1 MQADARVRPEY
12 TYGDLVTV
20 TTVPNV
26 AEGEMLRGMLLEE
39 GIPSMVRP
47 ARSSAIPQVLGIGPH
62 EVVVPES
69 AYETAYQLVHGEPPQ
84 PAHPGSRSRPAPG
97 NLLAVVLI
105 VAGAL
110 AFLVWL
116 SGNV

>member
-1 MQADARVRPEY
+1 MQPDPKVRPEY
-12 TYGDLVTV
+12 THGNLKTV
-20 TTVPNV
+20 TSVPHV

-47 ARSSAIPQVLGIGPH
+47 ARGFVIPQALGAGPH

-69 AYETAYQLVHGEPPQ
+69 GYEAAYQLVHGEPPQ
-84 PAHPGSRSRPAPG
+84 PQHPSSRSGPEPG

-105 VAGAL
+105 VVGLLAL
-110 AFLVWL
+110 LVWL

>member
-1 MQADARVRPEY
+1 MQVDARVRPEY
-12 TYGDLVTV
+12 THGDLVTV
-20 TTVPNV
+20 TTVSNV

-47 ARSSAIPQVLGIGPH
+47 ARSSVIPQALGTGPH

-69 AYETAYQLVHGEPPQ
+69 AYETAYQLVHGELPQ
-84 PAHPGSRSRPAPG
+84 PSRPGSRSRPEPG
-97 NLLAVVLI
+97 NLFAVVLI
-105 VAGAL
+105 VVGLL

>member
-1 MQADARVRPEY
+1 MQADAKVRPEY
-12 TYGDLVTV
+12 THGDPVTV
-20 TTVPNV
+20 TTVRHV

-47 ARSSAIPQVLGIGPH
+47 APAFAIPQALGTGPH

-84 PAHPGSRSRPAPG
+84 PAHPASRSRPAPG
-97 NLLAVVLI
+97 NLPAVVLI
-105 VAGAL
+105 VVGAL

>member
-1 MQADARVRPEY
+1 MQVDAKVRPEY
-12 TYGDLVTV
+12 THGDPVTV
-20 TTVPNV
+20 TTVGHV

-47 ARSSAIPQVLGIGPH
+47 AQAFAIPQALGTGPH
-62 EVVVPES
+62 EVLVPES
-69 AYETAYQLVHGEPPQ
+69 AYEAAYQLVHGELPQ
-84 PAHPGSRSRPAPG
+84 RPHPGSRSRPEPG
-97 NLLAVVLI
+97 NLLAVVLT
-105 VAGAL
+105 VLGLL

>member
-1 MQADARVRPEY
+1 MQPDPRVRPEY
-12 TYGDLVTV
+12 THGDLVTV
-20 TTVPNV
+20 TTVRHA

-47 ARSSAIPQVLGIGPH
+47 ARGSVIPHGLGAGPH
-62 EVVVPES
+62 ELVVPES
-69 AYETAYQLVHGEPPQ
+69 GYETAYQVVHGELPQ
-84 PAHPGSRSRPAPG
+84 PQHPGSRSRPEPG
-97 NLLAVVLI
+97 NLLAVVLV
-105 VAGAL
+105 VAGLL

>member
-1 MQADARVRPEY
+1 MQEDPKVRPEY
-12 TYGDLVTV
+12 THGDLMTV
-20 TTVPNV
+20 TTVRHV

-39 GIPSMVRP
+39 GIPSMVRR
-47 ARSSAIPQVLGIGPH
+47 AFGIPQFLGAAPH
-62 EVVVPES
+62 EVVVPQS
-69 AYETAYQLVHGEPPQ
+69 AYETAYQLVHGELPQ
-84 PAHPGSRSRPAPG
+84 PPHPGSRSRPAPG

-105 VAGAL
+105 AGGAL

>member
-1 MQADARVRPEY
+1 MQPDPKVRAEY
-12 TYGDLVTV
+12 THGDPVTV
-20 TTVPNV
+20 TTVPHV

-47 ARSSAIPQVLGIGPH
+47 ARSFAIPQALGTGPQ

-69 AYETAYQLVHGEPPQ
+69 AYDAAYQLVHGELPQ
-84 PAHPGSRSRPAPG
+84 PPHPGSRSRPEPG

-105 VAGAL
+105 VLGLL

-116 SGNV
+116 SGNI

>member
-1 MQADARVRPEY
+1 MQPDPRVRREY
-12 TYGDLVTV
+12 THGDLVTV
-20 TTVPNV
+20 TTVRHA

-47 ARSSAIPQVLGIGPH
+47 ARGSVIPQALGAGPH
-62 EVVVPES
+62 ELVVTES
-69 AYETAYQLVHGEPPQ
+69 GYETAYQVVHGELPQ
-84 PAHPGSRSRPAPG
+84 PQRPGSRSRPEPG
-97 NLLAVVLI
+97 NLLAVVLV
-105 VAGAL
+105 VAGLL

>member
-1 MQADARVRPEY
+1 MQPDPKVRPEY
-12 TYGDLVTV
+12 TQGDLMTV
-20 TTVPNV
+20 TTVRHS

-47 ARSSAIPQVLGIGPH
+47 TRGFVIPQALGAGPH
-62 EVVVPES
+62 EVVVS
-69 AYETAYQLVHGEPPQ
+69 ASGYEAAYQLVHGELPQ
-84 PAHPGSRSRPAPG
+84 PQHPASRTGPEPG

-105 VAGAL
+105 VVGLLAL
-110 AFLVWL
+110 LVWL

>member
-1 MQADARVRPEY
+1 MQPDPKIRPEY
-12 TYGDLVTV
+12 THGDLRTV
-20 TTVPNV
+20 TTVRHV

-47 ARSSAIPQVLGIGPH
+47 ARAFVIPQALGAAPH

-69 AYETAYQLVHGEPPQ
+69 GYEAAYQLVHGELPQ
-84 PAHPGSRSRPAPG
+84 PQHPGSRSRPEPG

-105 VAGAL
+105 VAGLL